1 MQKNDPL
8 SLDFAALRTLS
19 IVYAKG
25 SFSAAAAELRVNQST
40 VSYTIERLRRV
51 FGDPLFLRQGSGIT
65 PTLRCEEIVG
75 GIDRVL
81 ADFALLTEPA
91 SFDPETAR
99 AAVTISCNYY
109 ERVVILPQLV
119 RRLRQLA
126 PGITL
131 HLVQSLVEGH
141 DHIRSGSS
149 ALLLSPV
156 KNEESG
162 FFTRTLFSDRYVCA
176 MDAENPLAGRTL
188 TKETFCQ
195 ASHVTVVYGSAWQSF
210 YLSELQREGYRL
222 TPQVTIPSPE
232 NLPDLLAGSEMIST
246 IPYRVARKMPANI
259 ALVEC
264 PFPAPFEVSMY
275 WTTRT
280 HHSEMHR
287 WLRGLIGQAAT
298 EIDRADASPGLTEGS
313 MIE

>member
-19 IVYAKG
+19 IVYTKG
-25 SFSAAAAELRVNQST
+25 SFSAAAIELRVNQST
-40 VSYTIERLRRV
+40 VSYTIDRLRRV

-81 ADFALLTEPA
+81 SDYATLTEPA
-91 SFDPETAR
+91 RFDPATAQ
-99 AAVTISCNYY
+99 ASVTISCNYY

-119 RRLRQLA
+119 RRLRLLA

-141 DHIRSGSS
+141 DHIRSGTS
-149 ALLLSPV
+149 ALLMSPV

-162 FFTRTLFSDRYVCA
+162 FFTRKLFSDRYVCV
-176 MDAENPLAGRTL
+176 MDKTNPLAGTEL
-188 TKETFCQ
+188 SKEVFCQ

-210 YLSELQREGYRL
+210 YLSELQRQGYRIF
-222 TPQVTIPSPE
+222 PRVTIPSPE
-232 NLPDLLAGSEMIST
+232 NLPDLLLGTGMICT
-246 IPYRVARKMPANI
+246 IPYRVACKLPDSI

-287 WLRGLIGQAAT
+287 WLRGLIGQAVV
-298 EIDRADASPGLTEGS
+298 EMDRAEANDLASVPV
-313 MIE
+313 IE